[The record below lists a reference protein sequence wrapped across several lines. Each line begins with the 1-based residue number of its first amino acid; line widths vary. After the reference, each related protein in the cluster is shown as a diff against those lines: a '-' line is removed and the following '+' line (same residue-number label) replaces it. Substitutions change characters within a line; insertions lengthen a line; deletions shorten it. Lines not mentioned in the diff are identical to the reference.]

1 MEMHIAGR
9 RKKGYINGRKAA
21 PAESDPSYDDWE
33 AEDALVKGWL
43 INSMTDKLM
52 THFVQCGT
60 AKDVWDA
67 VKRSYLDVSD
77 SSQVYELMKKSFQS
91 RQEGRPLSEYYNE
104 LNSIFLEL
112 DYRRPNDMSC
122 PNDVEKL
129 RKRTADD
136 RVYVFLAGLDH
147 SLDHI
152 SSRILAATPLPSLE
166 EVYSQVRREEQRQLT
181 MGIED
186 RSEVSALV
194 VHKNNSQETTASR
207 SSNSL
212 SRFCT
217 YCNKN
222 SHTEDICWKKHGYP
236 EWYKLKQAE
245 RKSKKSAQVASIDN
259 PTSVFH
265 VTRASPK
272 EGNSGLAFISA
283 ATNTWVIDSGA
294 LIT

>member
-1 MEMHIAGR
+1 
-9 RKKGYINGRKAA
+9 
-21 PAESDPSYDDWE
+21 
-33 AEDALVKGWL
+33 
-43 INSMTDKLM
+43 
-52 THFVQCGT
+52 
-60 AKDVWDA
+60 
-67 VKRSYLDVSD
+67 
-77 SSQVYELMKKSFQS
+77 
-91 RQEGRPLSEYYNE
+91 
-104 LNSIFLEL
+104 
-112 DYRRPNDMSC
+112 
-122 PNDVEKL
+122 
-129 RKRTADD
+129 
-136 RVYVFLAGLDH
+136 
-147 SLDHI
+147 
-152 SSRILAATPLPSLE
+152 
-166 EVYSQVRREEQRQLT
+166 